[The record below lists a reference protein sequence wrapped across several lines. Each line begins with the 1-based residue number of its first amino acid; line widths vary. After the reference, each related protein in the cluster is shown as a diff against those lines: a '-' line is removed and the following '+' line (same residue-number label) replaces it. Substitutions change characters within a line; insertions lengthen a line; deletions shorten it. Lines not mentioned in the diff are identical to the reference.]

1 MEDRMFNSLKKHS
14 PILALLLVGAVLLA
28 ACSPA
33 SPAQDGTTQDQA
45 VIEYTLKTASEGGQL
60 LFIGVGG
67 EIDGQVNPD
76 LGASLGDTVA
86 ITLLNDDGRFH
97 DIVIT
102 EFDAATS
109 VFGEIGQEETIEFV
123 VDQAG
128 SFFYFCSVSGHRQ
141 AGMEGQLIVSATD

>member
-1 MEDRMFNSLKKHS
+1 MNNILKEHKH
-14 PILALLLVGAVLLA
+14 LLTLLLAAALLMA

-33 SPAQDGTTQDQA
+33 APEESAAITGQA
-45 VIEYTLKTASEGGQL
+45 DISYTLKTASEGSRL
-60 LFIGVGG
+60 VFIGVGG

-76 LGASLGDTVA
+76 LQASVGDTLS
-86 ITLLNDDGRFH
+86 ITLVNGDGRFH

-109 VFGEIGQEETIEFV
+109 VFDEIGQEETIQFT

-128 SFFYFCSVSGHRQ
+128 TFAYFCSVSGHRQ
-141 AGMEGQLIVSATD
+141 AGMEGQLMVAAGE